1 MAQKLNELCTF
12 LEQHP
17 NATRQKIMEECFQN
31 NLSRAGFYRLIG
43 EANRLGILATQNHQ
57 GSSHSSGYQLSEQH
71 RIQGLKDKLSTS
83 IHNRPRVGYIQDWL
97 DDYVPNQSRL
107 LSDVDLKRLHARCPP
122 GSAPLESIHAHD
134 LSMFMCEISYAS
146 SHMEGNSYSL
156 LDTIKLLEYQHE
168 KSGGNNT
175 DKIMILNHREAVRY
189 VIDSIKDKDPRFGM
203 TPYTVRSLHTILSQ
217 DLLTNPSDSGRLRD
231 SRVEIAQS
239 AYIPLD
245 IKDKIEENFNKIIQK
260 AALINDPYE
269 ASFFLTTHLS
279 YLQPFV
285 DCNKRTSRITS
296 NISLLQNGITPIS
309 WMEAAAREK
318 DYKEALIAV
327 YEFNDTTLLSEVFVE
342 NFMRSVERFA
352 IMRRSK
358 EPSAIAA
365 QYRTQLKEYVRAHVE
380 TGSTDIPDNVE
391 SQDQEAFTA
400 YADQEIAAL
409 KANDMIGI
417 RYGLS
422 PEKIAQWME
431 NNEENNANTPNNVY
445 EKNK

>member
-1 MAQKLNELCTF
+1 L
-12 LEQHP
+12 
-17 NATRQKIMEECFQN
+17 
-31 NLSRAGFYRLIG
+31 G
-43 EANRLGILATQNHQ
+43 E
-57 GSSHSSGYQLSEQH
+57 
-71 RIQGLKDKLSTS
+71 K
-83 IHNRPRVGYIQDWL
+83 
-97 DDYVPNQSRL
+97 
-107 LSDVDLKRLHARCPP
+107 
-122 GSAPLESIHAHD
+122 
-134 LSMFMCEISYAS
+134 
-146 SHMEGNSYSL
+146 
-156 LDTIKLLEYQHE
+156 
-168 KSGGNNT
+168 
-175 DKIMILNHREAVRY
+175 
-189 VIDSIKDKDPRFGM
+189 
-203 TPYTVRSLHTILSQ
+203 
-217 DLLTNPSDSGRLRD
+217 
-231 SRVEIAQS
+231 
-239 AYIPLD
+239 
-245 IKDKIEENFNKIIQK
+245 NFNKIIQK
-260 AALINDPYE
+260 SALINDPYE

-285 DCNKRTSRITS
+285 DCNKRTSRITG

-400 YADQEIAAL
+400 YAEQEITAL